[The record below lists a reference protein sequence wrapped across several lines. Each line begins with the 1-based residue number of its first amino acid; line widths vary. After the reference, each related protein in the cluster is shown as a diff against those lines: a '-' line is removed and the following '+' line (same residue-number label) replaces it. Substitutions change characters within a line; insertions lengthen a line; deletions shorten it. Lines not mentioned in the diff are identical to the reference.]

1 MSSAQNILIWP
12 QTPDRLGSESAFG
25 PWVRPICAVGVSS
38 FLFVFVGMWVGAV
51 WLAIMLA
58 LELASNWL
66 RPRSQFGVG
75 LFSRLSLLN
84 TFAISLWW
92 VVHAVLLW
100 RTGGEL
106 LRIATIMDLFTV
118 ALYGAIGTFRDRK
131 MLLTLILP
139 PLAALAFLLIQY
151 LIQHGS
157 PVIAAFASVAT
168 LGSCATIIVN
178 ALTMHRTSAR
188 LADAN
193 ENLAAVASE
202 LELNRSFLEEVSDLS
217 KIGGWQ
223 IDTDRK
229 MVAWNRWTRSI
240 LDIDEGA
247 APDLDRFLEFFAED
261 GRGAVLSAIDKALH
275 TGQGWD
281 LQTTAHTRASRA
293 LCVRVLGKPVL
304 ENGRPV
310 MIVGAIHD
318 VTSHVETEREL
329 VELADAARA
338 ASRAKDEFL
347 ANMSHE
353 IRTPLNGM
361 LGLASV
367 LGNAPLQPDQL
378 ELIRLIQSSGE
389 YLDRLLSDLLD
400 LSKIEAG
407 KIEISNQIFDLS
419 ETIETAASLLRPRAL
434 EKGLAFDIRYG
445 PGTAGRFEC
454 DAVRFRQIITNLISN
469 AIKFTDAG
477 AVTVLVEIE
486 NLGLEAATTTLLVEV
501 HDTGIGFD
509 AAASERIFNR
519 FVQADGSITRK
530 FGGTG
535 LGLSISRRL
544 AEAMGGTLLAS
555 SKPGEGS
562 VFTLR
567 LPVVR
572 AADATALSER
582 VPQRRNGGS
591 APEADHRDG
600 PIRVLLAEDNPTNQR
615 YFRVAL
621 EPSGFDVTIV
631 GNGQEAVDEFTVS
644 RFDAILL
651 DMQMPVMDGLSAA
664 RSIRDLEKRK
674 GLERT
679 PIGMLT
685 ANAMKQHNQQAVDA
699 GCDFFVTKPVLR
711 DTLVQTILEAAQ

>member
-1 MSSAQNILIWP
+1 MPPADKILFRP
-12 QTPDRLGSESAFG
+12 DTPIRLGSENAFG
-25 PWVRPICAVGVSS
+25 PWLRPICAVGVSS
-38 FLFVFVGMWVGAV
+38 FLFVFVGMKVGAV
-51 WLAIMLA
+51 WLAIMLG
-58 LELASNWL
+58 LEMASNWL
-66 RPRSQFGVG
+66 RPRSQRGEEPFA
-75 LFSRLSLLN
+75 RLSLLN
-84 TFAISLWW
+84 TLAISLWW

-168 LGSCATIIVN
+168 LGSCATIVIN
-178 ALTMHRTSAR
+178 ALAMHRTSVR
-188 LADAN
+188 LSEAN
-193 ENLAAVASE
+193 GNLAALTDE

-217 KIGGWQ
+217 RIGGWQ
-223 IDTDRK
+223 IDAARK
-229 MVAWNRWTRSI
+229 LVAWNRWTRSI

-247 APDLDRFLEFFAED
+247 APNLDGFLRFLDED
-261 GRGAVLSAIDKALH
+261 GRAAVLSAIDEALR
-275 TGQGWD
+275 TGVGWD
-281 LQTTAHTRASRA
+281 LETTARTHAGRT
-293 LCVRVLGKPVL
+293 LCVRVLGKPVFA
-304 ENGRPV
+304 NGRPAA
-310 MIVGAIHD
+310 IVGAIHD
-318 VTSHVETEREL
+318 ITSRVATEREL
-329 VELADAARA
+329 VDLAEAARA

-367 LGNAPLQPDQL
+367 LGSASLQPDQR
-378 ELIRLIQSSGE
+378 EMVGLIRSSGE

-400 LSKIEAG
+400 ISKIEAG
-407 KIEISNQIFDLS
+407 KVDISNQVFDLR
-419 ETIETAASLLRPRAL
+419 ETIEAAAYLLRPRAV

-445 PGTAGRFEC
+445 PKAAGRFEC
-454 DAVRFRQIITNLISN
+454 DAVRLRQIITNLTSN
-469 AIKFTDAG
+469 AIKFTGAG
-477 AVTVLVEIE
+477 SVTILVDIEDPGAGTATPVLK
-486 NLGLEAATTTLLVEV
+486 VEV

-509 AAASERIFNR
+509 AAASERLFNR
-519 FVQADGSITRK
+519 FEQADGSITRK

-544 AEAMGGTLLAS
+544 AEAMGGALQAS

-572 AADATALSER
+572 TADGAPFSDRLPAR
-582 VPQRRNGGS
+582 KNPGS
-591 APEADHRDG
+591 GPEAGHRDA

-621 EPSGFDVTIV
+621 EPSGFEVTIV
-631 GNGQEAVDEFTVS
+631 GNGQEAVDEFLVS

-651 DMQMPVMDGLSAA
+651 DMQMPIMDGLSAA
-664 RSIRDLEKRK
+664 RSIRALEKKK
-674 GLERT
+674 GRDRT

-699 GCDFFVTKPVLR
+699 GCDFFIAKPVLP
-711 DTLVQTILEAAQ
+711 DKLVEAILEAAQ